1 MQSFKNDDNIK
12 NLNLGGYVNKSQEKD
27 IEELYFLAGEVYRMI
42 SSDKL
47 FRTLQAEETSS

>member
-1 MQSFKNDDNIK
+1 VQSFKNDDNIK